1 MSRIKVVNPNESW
14 MGTEYYIDGKKINNV
29 RSVDFRVAVKGL
41 ITIQSH
47 MNT

>member
-29 RSVDFRVAVKGL
+29 QGNAF
-41 ITIQSH
+41 
-47 MNT
+47 NCE